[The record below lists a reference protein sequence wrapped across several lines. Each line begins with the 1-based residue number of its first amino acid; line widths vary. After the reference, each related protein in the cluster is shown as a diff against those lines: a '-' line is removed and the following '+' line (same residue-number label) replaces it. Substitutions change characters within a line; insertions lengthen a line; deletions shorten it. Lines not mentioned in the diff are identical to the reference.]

1 MGLDV
6 KLTAR
11 QETLLSRITTPLRV
25 ETALEYI
32 KGGYQNKTAAYIK
45 ACKTLK
51 KKPSKNPEVS
61 ACEILSYPNVEEFID
76 SVKHQAA
83 ESVNI
88 DAAYVLGR
96 LKEIDQLDI
105 IDIVKDDLS
114 GFLPLS
120 EWPKSWRT
128 SISALDM
135 KRMVAHNEDDG
146 SLDTVVEKIKWPDK
160 TKNLELI
167 GKHISVKAF
176 EGGVDNQ
183 EGESLNISFNVSEPV
198 KDIRVT
204 RGENGA

>member
-6 KLTAR
+6 KLTAK

-32 KGGYQNKTAAYIK
+32 KGGYQNGTQSYLK
-45 ACKTLK
+45 ACKKLNR
-51 KKPSKNPEVS
+51 KPAKVPDASASEILNFPEV
-61 ACEILSYPNVEEFID
+61 AAFID
-76 SVKHQAA
+76 SVKCQAA
-83 ESVNI
+83 ETVNI

-120 EWPKSWRT
+120 EWPKAWRT

-135 KRMVAHNEDDG
+135 KRMVSHGDDEP
-146 SLDTVVEKIKWPDK
+146 LDTVVEKIKWPDK

-183 EGESLNISFNVSEPV
+183 EGESLSISFNVSEPV

-204 RGENGA
+204 RGEDGA